1 MCPENQALGA
11 RVAISRLR
19 SKLSLA
25 ELTVLNLEL
34 QQNKRSR

>member
-11 RVAISRLR
+11 RVATSRLR

-34 QQNKRSR
+34 QQNKRLR